1 MKGVVAG
8 KNRVSATCQST
19 TKVSSRDKRQTE
31 EGKGEK
37 KRSPVSAT
45 VRCTRALVPRQRSMQ
60 RTSAAPPNALH
71 LSKRFSLAA
80 CVQSGDRR
88 RCVS

>member
-19 TKVSSRDKRQTE
+19 TKVSSRDKRQTRRRRVRRNGRLCQLLYAVPE
-31 EGKGEK
+31 PLFHDRGAW
-37 KRSPVSAT
+37 SAH
-45 VRCTRALVPRQRSMQ
+45 LLHRQR
-60 RTSAAPPNALH
+60 H

-80 CVQSGDRR
+80 CVQSGDRSL
-88 RCVS
+88 CVS